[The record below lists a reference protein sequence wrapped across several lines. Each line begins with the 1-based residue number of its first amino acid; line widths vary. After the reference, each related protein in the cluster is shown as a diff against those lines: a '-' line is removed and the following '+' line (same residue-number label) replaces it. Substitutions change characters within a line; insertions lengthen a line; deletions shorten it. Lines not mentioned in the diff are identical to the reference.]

1 MNQLLADPLFA
12 SFAIGAVLLAGLSKG
27 GFGGGVGFVGVLALA
42 QVSSP
47 IQAVAVMLPILCVMD
62 LMGVWAYRKDW
73 HRLSMKVLGI
83 GCLIGTFIG
92 MLTFKWMDDQLIRL
106 MVGVIAVAFFIDF
119 FRAGGEKAAART
131 FSDPVGYVLGTIS
144 GFTSFVIHAGLPP
157 VAMYLLPQKL
167 DKRVHVGTI
176 VVLFFMVNYAKILP
190 YWWLGLFTIPNLS
203 ISLILL
209 PLAPIGMFIGIKF
222 NHLIPQK
229 WFMRASYTILFVL
242 GARLLYEGLKS
253 FFD

>member
-47 IQAVAVMLPILCVMD
+47 IQAVAIMLPILCVMD
-62 LMGVWAYRKDW
+62 PMGVWAYRKDW
-73 HRLSMKVLGI
+73 HRSSMKVLGI
-83 GCLIGTFIG
+83 GCLIGTVIG

-157 VAMYLLPQKL
+157 DVPAAPEARQAGPCRNDRCFVLYGKLCENPTLLVA
-167 DKRVHVGTI
+167 GTFHHSEP
-176 VVLFFMVNYAKILP
+176 V
-190 YWWLGLFTIPNLS
+190 NLS
-203 ISLILL
+203 Y
-209 PLAPIGMFIGIKF
+209 P
-222 NHLIPQK
+222 
-229 WFMRASYTILFVL
+229 ASL
-242 GARLLYEGLKS
+242 GADRHVHRN
-253 FFD
+253 

>member
-1 MNQLLADPLFA
+1 MDQLLADPLFA
-12 SFAIGAVLLAGLSKG
+12 SFAVGAVLLAGLSKG
-27 GFGGGVGFVGVLALA
+27 GFGGGVGFIGVLALA

-47 IQAVAVMLPILCVMD
+47 IQAVAIMLPILCVMD
-62 LMGVWAYRKDW
+62 LIGVGAYRRDW
-73 HRLSMKVLGI
+73 HRPSMKVLGI
-83 GCLIGTFIG
+83 GCLIGTVIG

-106 MVGVIAVAFFIDF
+106 MVGFIAVAFFIDF

-157 VAMYLLPQKL
+157 VAMYLLPQRL

-176 VVLFFMVNYAKILP
+176 VILFFLVNYAKILP
-190 YWWLGLFTIPNLS
+190 YLWLGLFTMPNLT
-203 ISLILL
+203 ISLVLL

-229 WFMRASYTILFVL
+229 WFLRASYMILFIL
-242 GARLLYEGLKS
+242 GVRLLYEGLIP
-253 FFD
+253 FFE